1 MNNLLVYDISI
12 VIQCFSSESILKAN
26 INQES
31 LQKKILEHYTNSAQ
45 QLINQEDAEKNLIR
59 DQAILDDSTLSILER
74 NQKLTDL
81 YTRDVQLDERRLKFR
96 QDEIDKMNDL
106 VDLANG
112 YLSSTEYANKELE
125 RQQNAAR
132 KPGYNPIAG
141 VATNFVNE
149 MSYNRTQFFQDVNAS
164 AVDTARNIK
173 SSFSN
178 AFQSVIS
185 GTQTAGDAFKDFGI
199 QILQQIQQITTEIS
213 TKLFIGGIFN
223 QLQGAIGNGSGLSSL
238 FNFSRGGLV
247 KGYAGGGYVN
257 SGSGNKDDVPAM
269 LSKGEFVLNKRAVR
283 SLQQAYGSGF
293 LHSINATSAKGMA
306 DGGFAFNRTF
316 DNRFNISG
324 LENTSGLNT
333 KDIKAGISNLSAY
346 IDQLKGENII
356 SSELSNYALSDPES
370 IKNKERMQAEQ
381 DYYNY
386 MGSLQDSL
394 NSNSVTLAN
403 AQAAYNQQLDRYNR
417 QKQQGIIAGFV
428 SAGLGIAGGA
438 LGSIGGI
445 GGAFGSGAT
454 SAGGSIG
461 GSTGFG
467 ASIGVGSNGKAVTSS
482 TAGTTGGSPFLQNI
496 FRSGSRKG
504 YASGGQAQD
513 DIPALLMGGEFVV
526 SKNAVKKYGS
536 NFFEKL
542 NRGQVKGFAEG
553 GQIGNQVFTGSE
565 SSLTLD
571 SLTKAIADLQSSIE
585 TKNTSSSGDTNNI
598 TISINMESDGKTSE
612 SSDQNNQGNNKN
624 GGGSNKDKN
633 MREFTDL
640 IKSNVITTIIEQK
653 RPGGLLSKT
662 NQS

>member
-1 MNNLLVYDISI
+1 
-12 VIQCFSSESILKAN
+12 
-26 INQES
+26 
-31 LQKKILEHYTNSAQ
+31 
-45 QLINQEDAEKNLIR
+45 
-59 DQAILDDSTLSILER
+59 
-74 NQKLTDL
+74 
-81 YTRDVQLDERRLKFR
+81 
-96 QDEIDKMNDL
+96 
-106 VDLANG
+106 
-112 YLSSTEYANKELE
+112 
-125 RQQNAAR
+125 
-132 KPGYNPIAG
+132 
-141 VATNFVNE
+141 
-149 MSYNRTQFFQDVNAS
+149 
-164 AVDTARNIK
+164 
-173 SSFSN
+173 
-178 AFQSVIS
+178 
-185 GTQTAGDAFKDFGI
+185 
-199 QILQQIQQITTEIS
+199 
-213 TKLFIGGIFN
+213 
-223 QLQGAIGNGSGLSSL
+223 
-238 FNFSRGGLV
+238 
-247 KGYAGGGYVN
+247 
-257 SGSGNKDDVPAM
+257 
-269 LSKGEFVLNKRAVR
+269 
-283 SLQQAYGSGF
+283 
-293 LHSINATSAKGMA
+293 
-306 DGGFAFNRTF
+306 
-316 DNRFNISG
+316 
-324 LENTSGLNT
+324 
-333 KDIKAGISNLSAY
+333 
-346 IDQLKGENII
+346 
-356 SSELSNYALSDPES
+356 
-370 IKNKERMQAEQ
+370 
-381 DYYNY
+381 

-394 NSNSVTLAN
+394 TSNSVTLAN

-612 SSDQNNQGNNKN
+612 SSDQNNQVNNKN
-624 GGGSNKDKN
+624 GGASNKDKN